1 MKSRKFAH
9 GYSLVGTVKTHVLL
23 ALSFVL
29 AVLLFVSTVC
39 ADPVP
44 AVPRIPTSWDWLI
57 YTIEV
62 ITGETI
68 AWIIGAELLWR
79 LTTRIMR
86 DRQEEI
92 CRSDVYKIMLLAMLL
107 SFFIGLAFWKIFGW
121 I

>member
-1 MKSRKFAH
+1 MCVR
-9 GYSLVGTVKTHVLL
+9 
-23 ALSFVL
+23 ALS
-29 AVLLFVSTVC
+29 TVY

-44 AVPRIPTSWDWLI
+44 VVPRKPISWDWLI

-79 LTTRIMR
+79 MTTRIMR

-107 SFFIGLAFWKIFGW
+107 SFFIGLAFWRIFGW